1 MPPCHSLRKATT
13 KLGRFGM
20 EIMPTAKGS
29 SSLPTSLHPPLL
41 LLPLLLVIRPSK
53 VVADGGKKLT
63 TPPTSGAAP
72 ELLSEA
78 HFRAG
83 EHSHSGNRHPTPPS
97 PTAAAAA
104 KPPPTPPNSAAD
116 GSSAD
121 GRRRCTSGRSSK
133 DNLPDHREQDRI
145 CRGAASPYKGPK
157 QDCDAPPC

>member
-41 LLPLLLVIRPSK
+41 LLLLLLVIRPSK
-53 VVADGGKKLT
+53 VVADDGKKRT
-63 TPPTSGAAP
+63 TPPSSGAAP
-72 ELLSEA
+72 QLLSEA

-83 EHSHSGNRHPTPPS
+83 EHSNSGNRHPPTPPS
-97 PTAAAAA
+97 PAAAA
-104 KPPPTPPNSAAD
+104 KLPPTPPNSAAE

-121 GRRRCTSGRSSK
+121 GHRRCTSGASNTG
-133 DNLPDHREQDRI
+133 DNPDGRKGDGV